1 VSVGSDW
8 IVLCTLAVIYV
19 LAGIMVIRG
28 CLPVSVISVPRIS
41 LGGHLAAIT
50 SLMSNWLPGW
60 LLWKGLG
67 DYSCLLVDVHAFFVR
82 NIYNEKKEKKVKKG
96 EKIDR
101 DTWAYSRFR
110 RGGKERRYSCRR
122 QKKKNLTCS
131 YCLLFLMFL
140 QYSVLMSSRWEAR
153 LAA

>member
-1 VSVGSDW
+1 VVHVSVGSDW

-41 LGGHLAAIT
+41 LGGHLASIT

-82 NIYNEKKEKKVKKG
+82 NIYNEKKEKKQRKE
-96 EKIDR
+96 EKNRLR
-101 DTWAYSRFR
+101 D
-110 RGGKERRYSCRR
+110 
-122 QKKKNLTCS
+122 
-131 YCLLFLMFL
+131 
-140 QYSVLMSSRWEAR
+140 MSII
-153 LAA
+153 